1 MALED
6 QIVHTMQQN
15 EDLRVRIDNC
25 QTLIQYVPEYLIE
38 RRKQSRGMSVL
49 PPAGQNI
56 FLQERF
62 SQNGLVLE
70 QFNIRR
76 CMFEAKGAT
85 HFDLVIVTDLTS
97 DSTLRKTSLRL

>member
-1 MALED
+1 
-6 QIVHTMQQN
+6 
-15 EDLRVRIDNC
+15 
-25 QTLIQYVPEYLIE
+25 
-38 RRKQSRGMSVL
+38 MSVL

-76 CMFEAKGAT
+76 CIFEAKGAT
-85 HFDLVIVTDLTS
+85 HFDLVLVTNLTS
-97 DSTLRKTSLRL
+97 DSTLRKTSLRLEKSNFL